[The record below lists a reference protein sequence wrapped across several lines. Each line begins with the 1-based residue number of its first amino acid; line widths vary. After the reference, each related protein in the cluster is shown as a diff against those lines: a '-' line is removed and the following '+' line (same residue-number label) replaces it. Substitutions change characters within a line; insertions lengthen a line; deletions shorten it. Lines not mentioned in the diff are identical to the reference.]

1 MELLLPIENFRDI
14 VYFIIRV
21 GVIDSI
27 YEAIDIIGWMVLQR
41 YISLQ
46 YKSKQ
51 IVLTNNKKI

>member
-1 MELLLPIENFRDI
+1 MELLLPIENFSDI
-14 VYFIIRV
+14 VYSIIRV

-27 YEAIDIIGWMVLQR
+27 YEAIDIIGWMVLKR

>member
-14 VYFIIRV
+14 VYSIIRV

-27 YEAIDIIGWMVLQR
+27 YEAIDIIGWMVLKI
-41 YISLQ
+41 YIYLQ